1 MSPKQ
6 LYELIQELKSEVV
19 GINSAWVVVD
29 DSQLGNTLEQKTK
42 EDGAYLIGVLP
53 SYGSVAHS
61 GSIRETT
68 ISQLLIV
75 EKTDYSDLS
84 QNEFIDVFE
93 RTYQLT
99 KRVKEILVE
108 KVESG
113 CYPQMFHLD
122 LSNLNMSPIWKKSQC
137 NGWVL
142 DWDS

>member
-42 EDGAYLIGVLP
+42 EDGAYLVAVLP

-84 QNEFIDVFE
+84 QNEFIDIFE